1 MNSNILLSDSSI
13 KMYLKEMGNIPMLTQ
28 EEEIELTKKVA
39 EGNEKAKEQLI
50 EANLRLVVYT
60 AKKYIGCGMPLLDL
74 IQEGNIG
81 LMIAVEKF
89 DYTLGYKFSTYAT
102 YWIKQTITRALTDQS
117 RIIRIPAHIAEQINK
132 MKKIQK
138 EYLIA
143 NEKEI
148 SPTLIAKEMNITE
161 EQVENLMSY
170 TVDATSLDIKVG
182 DEEDTTIGSFIADIS
197 IEGPEAYLERNAK
210 RDAINQILDTLSER
224 EAAILRYR
232 FGLNEDGISMTLEEV
247 GAKFNL
253 TRERIRQIELKA
265 LRKLRNPIRAE
276 ALRAVL

>member
-210 RDAINQILDTLSER
+210 REAINQILDTLSER

>member
-253 TRERIRQIELKA
+253 TRERICQIELKA

>member
-1 MNSNILLSDSSI
+1 MESNILLSDSSI
-13 KMYLKEMGNIPMLTQ
+13 KMYLKEMGSIPMLTQ
-28 EEEIELTKKVA
+28 EEEIELTKKIA

-143 NEKEI
+143 NGKEI
-148 SPTLIAKEMNITE
+148 SPALVAKEMNITE

-170 TVDATSLDIKVG
+170 TADATSLDIKVG
-182 DEEDTTIGSFIADIS
+182 DEEDTTIGSFIADTS

-232 FGLNEDGISMTLEEV
+232 FGLSEDGISMTLEEV